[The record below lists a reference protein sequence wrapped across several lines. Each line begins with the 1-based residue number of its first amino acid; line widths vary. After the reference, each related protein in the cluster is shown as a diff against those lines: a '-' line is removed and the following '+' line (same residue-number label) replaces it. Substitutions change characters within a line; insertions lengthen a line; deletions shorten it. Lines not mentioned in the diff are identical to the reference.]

1 MRIERHDDARTFFAR
16 VAPFLECREPEHN
29 LLLGF
34 RTTLERDRHAYGPED
49 PRLFAVV
56 EGDEVVGVATQTPPY
71 NLVLSEMDD
80 PRSVDAVV
88 ATLVDEGVQLPGVLG
103 PKELARR
110 FAGAW
115 TDAAGTTARATLEQ
129 RVYAAEHAVPPEDVP
144 GRMRA
149 YEPRDRELAIR
160 WIEEFFA
167 EALPDAPRRESAD
180 VVEHRA
186 LVFWEDGEPVSIAGY
201 GSPTP
206 SGVRIGPVYTPAHLR
221 RRGYAT
227 ALTAALTSELLRT
240 HRFCFLFTDLA
251 NPTSNSIYQR
261 IGYRSVGDV
270 TLWTFTPS

>member
-16 VAPFLECREPEHN
+16 VAPFLERREPEHN

-34 RTTLERDRHAYGPED
+34 RTALERDPHAYGPEA

-56 EGDEVVGVATQTPPY
+56 FGDEVVGVATQTPPY

-80 PRSVDAVV
+80 PRSVDALV
-88 ATLVDEGVQLPGVLG
+88 AALLDDGVQLPGVLG

-110 FAGAW
+110 FADAW
-115 TDAAGTTARATLEQ
+115 AEATGTTARPTLEQ
-129 RVYAAEHAVPPEDVP
+129 RVYAAEHALLPEGVA
-144 GRMRA
+144 GRMRR
-149 YEPRDRELAIR
+149 YEPRDHELAIR
-160 WIEEFFA
+160 WIDEFFA
-167 EALPDAPRRESAD
+167 EALPGAPRRESAD

-206 SGVRIGPVYTPAHLR
+206 NGVRIGPVYTPTHLR

-227 ALTAALTSELLRT
+227 ALTAALTSELLGA

-261 IGYRSVGDV
+261 IGYRPVGDV
-270 TLWTFTPS
+270 TLWTFVPS